1 MVRKSKSSKQT
12 KVATMKIAEL
22 MTPHPVTC
30 ARSTNLC
37 EAAALMLQ
45 ADCGI
50 LPLVEEGKICG
61 VVTDRDLFIAL
72 GTRNA
77 RPASITVGDVARGPV
92 YSCGPEDDI
101 EGALELMREHAIRR
115 LPVEEF
121 GGTVVGIVSLNDL
134 LRATTAING
143 LSGPDI
149 IATLQ
154 AVASHRHSRE
164 LSSASQ

>member
-1 MVRKSKSSKQT
+1 
-12 KVATMKIAEL
+12 
-22 MTPHPVTC
+22 
-30 ARSTNLC
+30 
-37 EAAALMLQ
+37 
-45 ADCGI
+45 
-50 LPLVEEGKICG
+50 LVEEGKICG

-72 GTRNA
+72 GTRNV

-92 YSCGPEDDI
+92 YSCGPDDEI
-101 EGALELMREHAIRR
+101 ETVLDIMREHSIRR
-115 LPVEEF
+115 LPVEAVD
-121 GGTVVGIVSLNDL
+121 GSVLGVVSLNDL

-143 LSGPDI
+143 LSGPEI